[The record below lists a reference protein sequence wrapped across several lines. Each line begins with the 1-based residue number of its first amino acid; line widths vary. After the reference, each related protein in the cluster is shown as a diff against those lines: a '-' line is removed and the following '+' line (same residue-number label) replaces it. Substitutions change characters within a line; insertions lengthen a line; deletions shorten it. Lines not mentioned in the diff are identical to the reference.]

1 MTAFLKVIG
10 ILMMVTGGLVALV
23 AKSAFHEILAAT
35 GIGLGA
41 VVLALGVVANYLA
54 SILDFLRARFP
65 MTGSE
70 QTTETSPVDPAPKA
84 DPVVSWKSRGN
95 R

>member
-10 ILMMVTGGLVALV
+10 VLMMVTGGLVALV
-23 AKSAFHEILAAT
+23 ANSAFHEILAAT

-54 SILDFLRARFP
+54 NILDFLKARFP
-65 MTGSE
+65 MAELEASE
-70 QTTETSPVDPAPKA
+70 PKPTVPAPKA